1 MKKIPLIL
9 SCSLAAATQAAE
21 HVTYE
26 EFGAVG
32 DGRASLDADGY
43 LRGPGAATMFF
54 LR

>member
-1 MKKIPLIL
+1 MLVVAAL
-9 SCSLAAATQAAE
+9 SAGAACASNV
-21 HVTYE
+21 VTYE